1 MRIEIST
8 QGDVTIVKPHPG
20 PSGLISAEGAD
31 GLESKLRELV
41 QHGKKKILIDLGA
54 TEFLLSRPIGSLVG
68 VQAHAFRNGAAL
80 YLCDVD
86 KRIHNVLVVMWLVR
100 TLNVLGS
107 RKEAL
112 KFLESLNVQL
122 AAEKF
127 EFRSAAVVDCT
138 ARLSYLWKND
148 AAQVTLNQASAPTS
162 GKAMVHIVD
171 ASGEEVFAH
180 SVLDRGAFS
189 GMIGKAGSWRI
200 DLDLLEY
207 SGTVDFTIHQ
217 A

>member
-1 MRIEIST
+1 MRIEVSS

-20 PSGLISAEGAD
+20 ASGLISAEGAD
-31 GLESKLRELV
+31 GLESRLRELV
-41 QHGKKKILIDLGA
+41 QNGKKKILIDLGA
-54 TEFLLSRPIGSLVG
+54 TEHLLSRPIGSLVG

-100 TLNVLGS
+100 TLNVIGT

-112 KFLESLNVQL
+112 KFLEKMNVEL
-122 AAEKF
+122 APERF

-138 ARLSYLWKND
+138 ARLSYLWNND
-148 AAQVTLNQASAPTS
+148 GTQVTLNQSSAPTS

-171 ASGEEVFAH
+171 ASGEEVLAH
-180 SVLDRGAFS
+180 SVLTRGEVG
-189 GMIGKAGSWRI
+189 GMIGKAGNWRI

-207 SGTVDFTIHQ
+207 SGTVDFTVHP

>member
-1 MRIEIST
+1 MRIEITT
-8 QGDVTIVKPHPG
+8 QGDVTIVKPHPR

-31 GLESKLRELV
+31 GLESRLRELV
-41 QHGKKKILIDLGA
+41 QNGKKKILIDLGA

-100 TLNVLGS
+100 TLNVLGT

-112 KFLESLNVQL
+112 KFLENLDVQL
-122 AAEKF
+122 APEKF
-127 EFRSAAVVDCT
+127 EFHAAAVADCT

-148 AAQVTLNQASAPTS
+148 GTTVTVNQSSAPTS

-171 ASGEEVFAH
+171 AAGEEVFAH
-180 SVLDRGAFS
+180 SVLDRGGWS
-189 GMIGKAGSWRI
+189 GMIGKAGNWRI